1 VQVTVKFELPR
12 DAVTIPILRR
22 LCGRSLEVVGA
33 TESVIDDV
41 ELALTEACANV
52 LRHVEE
58 DSVYEVTVGFDEA
71 RAFLDVV
78 DHGPGF
84 DPDSLPTPGP
94 DDESGRGLA
103 LMRELMDSV
112 HFDSADD
119 YGTKVHLEKVLAWK
133 PDAAIHQLN
142 GPASR

>member
-1 VQVTVKFELPR
+1 MKIELPR

-22 LCGRSLEVVGA
+22 LCGKSLEVVGA
-33 TESVIDDV
+33 TQSVIDDV

-52 LRHVEE
+52 LRHVEQ
-58 DSVYEVTVGFDEA
+58 DSVYEVTVGFDEV

-84 DPDSLPTPGP
+84 DPDSIGPPSP

-119 YGTKVHLEKVLAWK
+119 YGTKVHLEKQLSWK
-133 PDAAIHQLN
+133 PGAVIHQLA
-142 GPASR
+142 PPR

>member
-33 TESVIDDV
+33 TEAVIDDV

-52 LRHVEE
+52 LKHVDEG
-58 DSVYEVTVGFDEA
+58 SVYEVTVGFDEA

-84 DPDSLPTPGP
+84 DPTTINTPGP
-94 DDESGRGLA
+94 EDESGRGLA

-112 HFDSADD
+112 HFDSADEF
-119 YGTKVHLEKVLAWK
+119 GTTVHLEKNLEWK
-133 PDAAIHQLN
+133 PDAAIHQLSPN
-142 GPASR
+142 R